1 MKQKIILFALLI
13 GLGLGVKGQT
23 WLTVGNTL
31 QRTTDGTGFKY
42 RFSLGS
48 PGFYNLSDSIRNGG
62 KTYTAGYGMSLVGQQ
77 FRVDTSAIVSKTY
90 LVNRLAAGQNI
101 GANTTGNAA
110 TTSAVSGTINYI
122 PKFTSSNAIGNSL
135 IFDDGTNLGIGT
147 TSLTEKL
154 NINGMLRV
162 SGDFGSSGGTGIKL
176 NNINQ
181 FGYSEL
187 VIDNDTPLSGG
198 GFVFGYGGTASGV
211 PNFAYFT
218 QRRNAPIIFQTNN
231 LTRLMIDGGGN
242 VSVNSLVGTGDR
254 PIFAGS
260 DGTLK
265 IGTIPSQVQNNLT
278 ASTTL
283 APSVTAVNTGLALKA
298 NKTGGNNYTGS
309 QTITVSS
316 DTTGYSVTDLTNY
329 TQMLRSR
336 FQVTNNAYQTAYKVD
351 GIEFQD
357 MASGSKIYFNYPA
370 TVTGSNK
377 TVTLRDKTITVA
389 GLEDISRRPI
399 VNKTA
404 NYTATAN
411 DYTITGNATS
421 ASFTITLP
429 TAASSYDATSTTGQI
444 YNFKKTDSS
453 VNTITIQANGSE
465 LIDGTNTKTITTQY
479 GGFTVQSTG
488 TSWIIIN

>member
-1 MKQKIILFALLI
+1 MKQKIILFVLLI

-48 PGFYNLSDSIRNGG
+48 PGLYNLSDSIRNGG

-77 FRVDTSAIVSKTY
+77 FRVDTSAIVSKAY
-90 LVNRLAAGQNI
+90 LVNRLATGQTI
-101 GANTTGNAA
+101 GANTTGNSA
-110 TTSAVSGTINYI
+110 TTSAVSGTVNYI

-135 IFDDGTNLGIGT
+135 IFDNGTNIGIGT
-147 TSLTEKL
+147 SSPTQKL
-154 NINGMLRV
+154 DINGMLRV

-187 VIDNDTPLSGG
+187 VIDNDTPISGG

-231 LTRLMIDGGGN
+231 LTRIMIDGSGN
-242 VSVNSLVGTGDR
+242 VSVNSLAGTGESAIGVD
-254 PIFAGS
+254 AS
-260 DGTLK
+260 GTLK
-265 IGTIPSQVQNNLT
+265 RI
-278 ASTTL
+278 
-283 APSVTAVNTGLALKA
+283 SVNRKP
-298 NKTGGNNYTGS
+298 
-309 QTITVSS
+309 IT
-316 DTTGYSVTDLTNY
+316 
-329 TQMLRSR
+329 
-336 FQVTNNAYQTAYKVD
+336 
-351 GIEFQD
+351 
-357 MASGSKIYFNYPA
+357 
-370 TVTGSNK
+370 
-377 TVTLRDKTITVA
+377 
-389 GLEDISRRPI
+389 
-399 VNKTA
+399 NKTA
-404 NYTATAN
+404 NYTATAT
-411 DYTITGNATS
+411 DYTITGSATS

-429 TAASSYDATSTTGQI
+429 TAASSYDATSATGQI

-453 VNTITIQANGSE
+453 ANTITIQANGSE
-465 LIDGTNTKTITTQY
+465 TIDGTNTKTIATQY

-488 TSWIIIN
+488 SGWIIIN